1 MSASTRRGLALMPQL
16 LACLVGLTIIAG
28 PALSADA
35 QLESARRCTQIKDS
49 LERLVCFDKAF
60 AAAAAPAAPIVAAA
74 PTPAPAPAATP
85 ALGDEQVKRPEGK
98 QDESPLEVDATVTAM
113 KGLPGDLARITLDN
127 GQVWE
132 QLQASVRFD
141 VRVGDTVR
149 IKKGALGSYRMS
161 RVSRGAS
168 GWVAAR
174 RLQ

>member
-1 MSASTRRGLALMPQL
+1 MSASIRRGLALMPRL
-16 LACLVGLTIIAG
+16 LACLVGLTITAG

-35 QLESARRCTQIKDS
+35 QLESARRCTQVKDS

-60 AAAAAPAAPIVAAA
+60 AAVAAPAAPMAAAA
-74 PTPAPAPAATP
+74 PTPAPAPMATP
-85 ALGDEQVKRPEGK
+85 TLGDEQVKRPEGK
-98 QDESPLEVDATVTAM
+98 PDETPREVDATVAAV

-132 QLQASVRFD
+132 QQQASARFD
-141 VRVGDTVR
+141 VRVGDAVR

-161 RVSRGAS
+161 RVSRGSS